1 MIVAIIILAWLLVNT
16 LATLIIICIDGGT
29 PSKRVSDWLGIGIS
43 CVSSPLVMMFIA
55 QPIYRWVTKI
65 RKRRRLRNGTSQSM

>member
-43 CVSSPLVMMFIA
+43 CVFSPLAMLFVV
-55 QPIYRWVTKI
+55 QPIYSLITKI
-65 RKRRRLRNGTSQSM
+65 IKRRRLRNGTGKNM